1 MSKPPREMSADSR
14 LVIGL
19 AGILAIAFSVY
30 LYLGY
35 VRVNDVNNSW
45 RQQEENLALRSAALT
60 ELNRSLGYNGLIH
73 NFKNYI
79 LRQRDSY
86 RIKAEDDYA
95 IAMQAIQRLL
105 LTDPSADEV
114 AALKTVREVAENYH
128 DRLGDAQIAIAN
140 GLTVREVDQL
150 VRIDDRQ
157 AAAALAQLQETTRK
171 RSEEGLAATNEAIE
185 GTLAH
190 IAGGFL
196 MLPIILIS
204 AFIIIRYIRR
214 IDEMRDQN
222 RRQSDLL

>member
-86 RIKAEDDYA
+86 RIKV
-95 IAMQAIQRLL
+95 
-105 LTDPSADEV
+105 ADRS
-114 AALKTVREVAENYH
+114 VRRRSRGTEN
-128 DRLGDAQIAIAN
+128 GA
-140 GLTVREVDQL
+140 
-150 VRIDDRQ
+150 
-157 AAAALAQLQETTRK
+157 
-171 RSEEGLAATNEAIE
+171 
-185 GTLAH
+185 
-190 IAGGFL
+190 
-196 MLPIILIS
+196 
-204 AFIIIRYIRR
+204 
-214 IDEMRDQN
+214 
-222 RRQSDLL
+222 